1 MTDKTGFLAT
11 HGWTGAT
18 SNPITGDASRRSY
31 ERLRTADGRRAVL
44 MIAPPG
50 SGEDVAPFIRVAQH
64 LQSIGLGAPRIL
76 AEDRT
81 SGFLLLE
88 DFGDDL
94 FARVCVRAPEMER
107 TLYRAATDI
116 LIDLHT
122 APLPKNAVDYGLDA
136 LVEAAMLSAQWYAPP
151 DTNGAEFSR
160 HIRDSI
166 ATLDGLTDV
175 LALRDYH
182 AENLI
187 WLPDRP
193 DIHCVGLLDFQD
205 AMAGHAAYDLVSLL
219 QDARRD
225 VSFAVAAETKKHFL
239 EQTGRDAAAFDLAY
253 ATLGAQR
260 NLRILGVFARLCL
273 RDAKPS
279 YLGLIPRVWAHLQ
292 ADLSH
297 PRLAK
302 LGAEVNARLP
312 APTKT
317 VLARLEARCGQMRQ

>member
-1 MTDKTGFLAT
+1 
-11 HGWTGAT
+11 
-18 SNPITGDASRRSY
+18 
-31 ERLRTADGRRAVL
+31 

-50 SGEDVAPFIRVAQH
+50 SGEDVVPFIQVAQH

-76 AEDRT
+76 AEDRAA
-81 SGFLLLE
+81 GFLLLE

-94 FARVCVRAPEMER
+94 FAQVCARAPEMER
-107 TLYRAATDI
+107 TLYRAAADT
-116 LIDLHT
+116 LIALHK
-122 APLPKNAVDYGLDA
+122 APLPGDVVDYGPDA
-136 LVEAAMLSAQWYAPP
+136 LVEAAMLSTQWYAPP
-151 DTNGAEFSR
+151 DTDGAELSSLV
-160 HIRDSI
+160 RDSI
-166 ATLDGLTDV
+166 ARLDGLTNV

-225 VSFAVAAETKKHFL
+225 VSSAVAAETKNHFL

-317 VLARLEARCGQMRQ
+317 VLAGLEARCGQMRQ